1 MRQEMYKM
9 ILEHLI
15 IPERKNAM
23 NENRVSNECGSKL
36 EAPIEQRHMI

>member
-23 NENRVSNECGSKL
+23 NDNRVSNERRKQGRGS
-36 EAPIEQRHMI
+36 